1 MAQKKSG
8 QIFAAAQQIGK
19 SLFLP
24 IAILP
29 FAGILLGIGSSFT
42 NETTIATYGLSG
54 ILHPGSLLYGLMMML
69 NYAGNA
75 IFGNLALIF
84 ALAVAL
90 GMAKKEKGVAVL
102 SSGIFYL
109 VMLTTINVLLTL
121 NGSIVDGQVADTV
134 KDGAIAS
141 VLGIQTLQM
150 GVFGGIIAGVIAAM
164 LCNKFYK
171 TQLPDALSFFAGTR
185 FVPIVCMVF
194 GIVTGAILFVVWPIV
209 QNGIY
214 ALGGLVQASGYAGT
228 FIYGCIERALIPFG
242 LHHIFYMPFWQT
254 GVGGSAVIDGINVM
268 GAQNIF
274 FAQLASPETTQF
286 SVDACRFLT
295 GKYPFM
301 MGGLPGAALA
311 MYVCARP
318 EKKKQTGSL
327 LFSVALTSFL
337 TGVTEPI
344 EFTFLFL
351 APALFAIHVVFAGL
365 SFMTC
370 HILNICV
377 GTTFS
382 DGLIDLI
389 LYGVLPGQAKSNWMM
404 LIPVIAVYF
413 VLYFFVFRFFILKWN
428 LKTPGRED
436 DGEEVRMIS
445 KEEYRQAT
453 GVGVAGGKAAVAAA
467 NFDEKSAT
475 ILRGVG
481 GVDNLVDIDC
491 CATRLRLTL
500 VDGGKVNEALLKS
513 TGASGVVIKG
523 AGIQVIYGPSVTIV
537 KSNFEEFVEQV
548 RSGAIPESMVMGAEE
563 KPAEEAPAKAETP
576 KLKDVVLG
584 AHMNGR
590 MLLMTEVQ
598 DEAFASCA
606 LGDGVAIEP
615 SEGKLY
621 APADATVVNVFDT
634 KHAIG
639 LAIGDEMELLLHVGI
654 DTVKLGGKHFEAHVK
669 EGQEVK
675 KGDLLVSFDMD
686 AIKKEGYLCT
696 TPMIVCNTDEYSSI
710 KPLVTGE
717 VKAGQNL
724 LDVKG

>member
-121 NGSIVDGQVADTV
+121 NGSIVDGQIADTV
-134 KDGAIAS
+134 KEGAIAS

-150 GVFGGIIAGVIAAM
+150 GVFGGIIAGVIAAV

-254 GVGGSAVIDGINVM
+254 GVGGTAVIDGINVM

-513 TGASGVVIKG
+513 TGASGVVITG

-548 RSGAIPESMVMGAEE
+548 RSGAIPESMVMGVEE